1 MKVEAVDRKN
11 PFMIC
16 PATIG
21 AVKGDQIHVTFDG
34 CCGAFDY
41 SCKYDSRDIFPVG
54 WCCLTGD
61 VLQPTGNTGK
71 LIPN

>member
-34 CCGAFDY
+34 WSGTFDY
-41 SCKYDSRDIFPVG
+41 WCKYGSRNIFPVG

-61 VLQPTGNTGK
+61 VLQPPGNTGK